1 MRDII
6 PTPRAGF
13 GCPHTVVPVTAF
25 RLSRKQISRSV
36 SSSGVTFPWGLTN
49 LVDLSP
55 VFFDGA
61 HADSRDGDKVC
72 SFGGAP
78 LSDGSQRLVTE
89 DAERRYT
96 PPPRFLQSP
105 ATQRLFDG

>member
-1 MRDII
+1 MPPVR
-6 PTPRAGF
+6 RAEAPSWF
-13 GCPHTVVPVTAF
+13 TFTDTVAWDDTAVRF
-25 RLSRKQISRSV
+25 IF
-36 SSSGVTFPWGLTN
+36 SGVTFPHGLTN
-49 LVDLSP
+49 SVDLSP

-72 SFGGAP
+72 SFCGAP

-96 PPPRFLQSP
+96 PAPRFQQSP